1 MSTTTLQLLTWPP
14 EPARAAMLLLP
25 PLLLAAVVV
34 CLWVLLSRR
43 LSFRERA
50 TGGKE
55 QQAAPARL
63 PPGSFGWPLVGETLD
78 FVSCAYSSRPEAF
91 VDKRRLL

>member
-1 MSTTTLQLLTWPP
+1 MSTTTLQLVPWPP
-14 EPARAAMLLLP
+14 EPARAAVLLV
-25 PLLLAAVVV
+25 AAVV

-43 LSFRERA
+43 RAAGGSKNKERA
-50 TGGKE
+50 
-55 QQAAPARL
+55 ARL